1 MFSRHNE
8 RAEIA
13 NNIPST
19 ILDSI
24 KKLVLDSFQKEFN
37 KKGYELDVFGELYDD
52 EIVLIFS
59 LEKASENSSKTL
71 SLFISQDL
79 EKNNKI
85 EKKIDHLVSSSSEFF
100 EIITTKNE
108 DEIVELY
115 SPRWQKSDLNQENFH
130 YKISRENIKL
140 TLEANKILQGE

>member
-8 RAEIA
+8 RVEIA
-13 NNIPST
+13 NNIPSS
-19 ILDSI
+19 ILESI
-24 KKLVLDSFQKEFN
+24 KNLVLGSFQKEFI
-37 KKGYELDVFGELYDD
+37 KKGYDLEVFGELYDD

-59 LEKASENSSKTL
+59 LENTNENSSKTL

-79 EKNNKI
+79 DKDYKI

-100 EIITTKNE
+100 EIITTKSE
-108 DEIVELY
+108 EEIVDLY
-115 SPRWQKSDLNQENFH
+115 SPRWQESDLKKENFH

-140 TLEANKILQGE
+140 TIEANKLLQGK